1 MVENKAEAN
10 QGGFVESNNI
20 TQKFIREYEERA
32 EKYMQRKESLESY
45 RGELARE
52 HIPRVKKNERIIL
65 AMKATGVIA
74 VVLFVYVK
82 FF

>member
-1 MVENKAEAN
+1 MVGNEAEAN

-20 TQKFIREYEERA
+20 TQKILFDYEERA

-45 RGELARE
+45 RGELERE
-52 HIPRVKKNERIIL
+52 HIPRVKKNEHIIL
-65 AMKATGVIA
+65 GIKAVGVIA

-82 FF
+82 LF

>member
-1 MVENKAEAN
+1 MVDEKAEAN
-10 QGGFVESNNI
+10 LSGFVESNNK
-20 TQKFIREYEERA
+20 TQTIKRSYEERA
-32 EKYMQRKESLESY
+32 EKYMQRKESLERY

-65 AMKATGVIA
+65 ALQAGGVIA
-74 VVLFVYVK
+74 VVLFVYFK

>member
-20 TQKFIREYEERA
+20 TQKILRDYEERA
-32 EKYMQRKESLESY
+32 EKYMQRKENLESY

-65 AMKATGVIA
+65 GIKAVGVIA
-74 VVLFVYVK
+74 VVLFVYLK

>member
-52 HIPRVKKNERIIL
+52 HFPRVKKNERIIL
-65 AMKATGVIA
+65 AMKAAGVMA